1 MQWLLFVTC
10 LFAPTVAGGQTMPPI
25 AAVVET
31 TLTSAPGQIR
41 QFAFDGNPDTYFASA
56 TNAGKSDHFTL
67 VFDVPVAL
75 KSVSV
80 TTGKPKGGD
89 TLESGIL
96 EVSTDGQTFAEVA
109 KFTNGVARAKP
120 GEQKVKAIRVKPTSD
135 LAHPLVIREFAVDS
149 EPRVA
154 VFKYPVE
161 FIVDVSD
168 APEMKEWA
176 DKVARICERN
186 YRMIND
192 ELPSEAFKPR
202 TVVNMALKSSYKGVA
217 EAGGGRITGSVKFFK
232 AHPEDIGAMIHETVH
247 IVQSYRT
254 RNAPSWLVEG
264 IADYV
269 RFFKYEPGK
278 IGKINADP
286 HYNNSYRT
294 SAAFLNF
301 VSIQYNKELVRKLN
315 KALREGEYR
324 ETIWTTLTKKTLKEL
339 DEEWRMSMKK
349 EAPKQGAVSLLD
361 ANGPPTFRYHN
372 VPDGTADLLAKIIPQ
387 TALNPSIRCAPS
399 GSKKL
404 FMYADPT
411 THSIVQAVIGTMYFV
426 QIVADE
432 CRPIMP
438 RVR

>member
-1 MQWLLFVTC
+1 MFAALILLPP
-10 LFAPTVAGGQTMPPI
+10 AQIGAQDRPVAAI
-25 AAVVET
+25 VET

-41 QFAFDGNPDTYFASA
+41 QFAFDGDPETYFASA
-56 TNAGKSDHFTL
+56 NNADKRDHFTL

-89 TLESGIL
+89 ALETGIL
-96 EVSTDGQTFAEVA
+96 EFSADGKVFTEMA
-109 KFTNGVARAKP
+109 KFADGVARGKSAD
-120 GEQKVKAIRVKPTSD
+120 QKVTAIRVKPTSD
-135 LAHPLVIREFAVDS
+135 LQHPLVIREFVVDS

-168 APEMKEWA
+168 APEMKPWA

-192 ELPSEAFKPR
+192 ELPSEGFKPR
-202 TVVNMALKSSYKGVA
+202 TVVYMALKNSYKGVA
-217 EAGGGRITGSVKFFK
+217 QAGGGRITGSVKYFK
-232 AHPEDIGAMIHETVH
+232 SQPEDLGAMIHETAH
-247 IVQSYRT
+247 IVQSYR
-254 RNAPSWLVEG
+254 AGGPSWLVEG

-278 IGKINADP
+278 IGKIANDP

-301 VSIQYNKELVRKLN
+301 VSTQYDKELVRKLN

-324 ETIWTTLTKKTLKEL
+324 ETIWTSLTKKTLKEL
-339 DEEWRMSMKK
+339 DEEWRASMKK
-349 EAPKQGAVSLLD
+349 GPAKVGAQDSREFRRLDELHRHLLD
-361 ANGPPTFRYHN
+361 QDDFLGGH
-372 VPDGTADLLAKIIPQ
+372 VMLLQNPLQVPQ
-387 TALNPSIRCAPS
+387 TGDRFGILQGVDNQQDVMIDDRLVSSIRQPGAGP
-399 GSKKL
+399 GWEAFEAGLRATAK
-404 FMYADPT
+404 T
-411 THSIVQAVIGTMYFV
+411 GV
-426 QIVADE
+426 E
-432 CRPIMP
+432 
-438 RVR
+438 